1 MKIRPRLAKNRKT
14 RSPVAVEIASKVL
27 RLQRNSQAS
36 VIRNYRILGIT
47 IGVFLLRIRG
57 LKVGTKNNQSC
68 DKRMITTYV
77 IHMCFPKTFIFSH
90 GIFEHVF
97 DKNFR
102 VNFCR
107 NVSMFDA
114 NIFCFPTLP
123 W

>member
-57 LKVGTKNNQSC
+57 LKVGTKTI
-68 DKRMITTYV
+68 KVAAIR
-77 IHMCFPKTFIFSH
+77 
-90 GIFEHVF
+90 E
-97 DKNFR
+97 
-102 VNFCR
+102 
-107 NVSMFDA
+107 
-114 NIFCFPTLP
+114 
-123 W
+123 